1 MQFANAFAAVQ
12 LKSLAM
18 KKIFVYFAFALQLFF
33 MHVAAQQSIAM
44 EPQLD
49 LPRITIKAGMRR
61 ITAQVAVQPKE
72 QAIGLM
78 FRKTMPAHEGMIFA
92 FPEARRQCFWMR
104 NTLMPLSAAFLSED
118 GRIINIAEMQ
128 ALSDTPHCSSK
139 PAKYVL
145 EMNKGWFKK
154 AGLKA
159 GDQLSSTLFQAQP

>member
-1 MQFANAFAAVQ
+1 
-12 LKSLAM
+12 M
-18 KKIFVYFAFALQLFF
+18 KKIFVSIAFVLQLLLT
-33 MHVAAQQSIAM
+33 HVAAQQSIAM

-49 LPRITIKAGMRR
+49 LPRTTIQAGMRR
-61 ITAQVAVQPKE
+61 ITAQVAAQPKE

-78 FRKTMPAHEGMIFA
+78 FRKNMPAHEGMIFA
-92 FPEARRQCFWMR
+92 FPEASRQCFWMR

-118 GRIINIAEMQ
+118 GRIINIAEMH

-154 AGLKA
+154 AGLKT
-159 GDQLSSTLFQAQP
+159 GDRLSSTLFQAQP

>member
-1 MQFANAFAAVQ
+1 MQFASTFAAIQ
-12 LKSLAM
+12 LKSLTM
-18 KKIFVYFAFALQLFF
+18 KKIFVSIAFALQLFF
-33 MHVAAQQSIAM
+33 THVAAQQSTAM

-61 ITAQVAVQPKE
+61 ITAQVATQPKE

-92 FPEARRQCFWMR
+92 FPEASRQCFWMR

-118 GRIINIAEMQ
+118 GRIINIAEMH